1 MGYLGERRSSSAGL
15 RGQIV
20 KVVMLMVFGCI
31 SVRAEQPS
39 PLSIHS
45 LYHNRWTVREGV
57 PSNIRTIAQA
67 ADGYLWIG
75 TDHGLFRFDGVHF
88 SPYQPQRSGTVLS
101 QDIAVIT
108 ALDSD
113 GLWIGYEHGGA
124 SFLKDGHLTNYTL
137 QDGLSQGSVRSFAK
151 GSDGTMWAATEYGI
165 VRFDGSR
172 WHELDLPTKSTGSY
186 PNSIFID
193 SRGTLWAN
201 TGGGLLYLPLGQQT
215 LITAS
220 ATTLQNAD
228 FSEASDGRVWVA
240 STRASIRAITN
251 AKGAYV
257 NNGTGLP
264 YKSEGIYID
273 PQDHLWI
280 SLVGKGLARLDLRGD
295 LKTHD
300 PSLTFAEELTER
312 DGLSGNFSF
321 QVTGGRE
328 GSTWVASTKG
338 LDQFRDSP
346 FVPIPLPNETTY
358 VSIVM
363 DRSGSLLIGADH
375 LLSVKNGIAIPL
387 TAGPSHIECAYRDPD
402 GNVWLGGQSK
412 LWEMS
417 GSHFIQHPLPKEAS
431 GPFRAVQAITMDHDH
446 GLWVSIIGVGVF
458 RLSKGVWERS
468 GGLRGLPE
476 EAALSTFIGKGGRIW
491 LGYSRNRIVTIDQG
505 LVTLLT
511 ASTGLDL
518 DNAIAFMENSTA
530 VWIGGSAGLQYFQN
544 GRFHDAD
551 VDTRGRLS
559 GVSGLVNGVN
569 GDLWLNTIGGVL
581 RIPGSDVSQLLGGSK
596 ASVHAESFD
605 YLDGL
610 TGTPEQ
616 LRPLPTAIRGL
627 GDALYFATRGGVASI
642 EAGSRVRNSLP
653 PPVWIEAVIADGKG
667 YVPPK
672 HLTMPAG
679 TRELTINYTA
689 TSLLIPERVQF
700 RYKLVGFDNSWRE
713 AGTQRQAFYSR
724 LPPGK
729 YRFQVL
735 ASNNDGVWNTTGAEL
750 SFSITPSFV
759 QTLFFKLLCG
769 TLLIGAAWFI
779 YLIRLKQ
786 ITTRLNARMQERVTE
801 RERIARD
808 LHDTFLQGIQAVLL
822 TVHTANRLIEAN
834 SRPRRMIEDAL
845 SQSDQVL
852 LEGRDLVMQLRG
864 KRSECTNL
872 SSALQ
877 IVGAELSKSYPAQFN
892 LSVLGEHR
900 DLDPVIRDDV
910 YGIGREAVSNSFRH
924 SKATHIN
931 VELIYGTEDLT
942 LHIRDDGIGINS
954 QVLEAGQRSGH
965 WGLPG
970 IKERAKKIGALYLLQ
985 SEQTV
990 GTAISLSLPA
1000 AIAYLVPEKPIPAF
1014 SLSRLWKGI
1023 GENVE

>member
-1 MGYLGERRSSSAGL
+1 MGSLGARSSSSAVIS
-15 RGQIV
+15 GQIT
-20 KVVMLMVFGCI
+20 KVVMLMVFGWI

-45 LYHNRWTVREGV
+45 IYHNRWTVREGV
-57 PSNIRTIAQA
+57 PSNIKTIAQA
-67 ADGYLWIG
+67 SDGYLWIG

-88 SPYQPQRSGTVLS
+88 APYRVENSQNVLS

-108 ALDSD
+108 AIGSD

-124 SFLKDGHLTNYTL
+124 TSLRAGHLTNYTL
-137 QDGLSQGSVRSFAK
+137 QDGLTQGSVRSFAK

-172 WHELDLPTKSTGSY
+172 WHALSLPTKSTGSY

-201 TGGGLLYLPLGQQT
+201 TGAGLLYLPLGQQT

-220 ATTLQNAD
+220 ATALQNAD
-228 FSEASDGRVWVA
+228 FAEASDGRVWVA
-240 STRASIRAITN
+240 STRASVRAITN
-251 AKGAYV
+251 VKGDYV
-257 NNGTGLP
+257 DNGIGLP
-264 YKSEGIYID
+264 YKSEGIFID

-280 SLVGKGLARLDLRGD
+280 SLIGKGLARLDLRGD
-295 LKTHD
+295 LTNHD
-300 PSLTFAEELTER
+300 PLLTLAEKLTEH

-328 GSTWVASTKG
+328 GSIWVASTKG

-346 FVPIPLPNETTY
+346 FVSIPLPDGTTY
-358 VSIVM
+358 VSIVL
-363 DRSGSLLIGADH
+363 DHSGGLLIGADH
-375 LLSVKNGIAIPL
+375 LLSVKNGIAVPL
-387 TAGPSHIECAYRDPD
+387 VGGPSHIECAYRDPD
-402 GNVWLGGQSK
+402 GNVWFGGQSK

-417 GSHFIQHPLPKEAS
+417 GDRFIQHPLPLEA
-431 GPFRAVQAITMDHDH
+431 GRPFRAVQAITMDHDH

-468 GGLRGLPE
+468 GGVRGLPE
-476 EAALSTFIGKGGRIW
+476 EAAVSAFTGKGGRIW
-491 LGYSRNRIVTIDQG
+491 LGYSNNRVVAIDQG
-505 LVTLLT
+505 RITLLAT
-511 ASTGLDL
+511 STGLDVGSTIVFL
-518 DNAIAFMENSTA
+518 EDDNV

-544 GRFHDAD
+544 GRFHDA
-551 VDTRGRLS
+551 VMASPGRIS
-559 GVSGLVNGVN
+559 GVSGVVNGIN
-569 GDLWLNTIGGVL
+569 GDLWLNTISGVF
-581 RIPGSDVSQLLGGSK
+581 RIPGSDISRLLRGSK
-596 ASVHAESFD
+596 PSLHTQSFD

-616 LRPLPTAIRGL
+616 LRPLPTAIKGMA
-627 GDALYFATRGGVASI
+627 DVLYFATRGGVASI
-642 EAGSRVRNSLP
+642 GAGTQAHNSLP
-653 PPVWIEAVIADGKG
+653 PPVWIESVIADGRG
-667 YVPPK
+667 YSGPK
-672 HLTMPAG
+672 DLTLPAG
-679 TRELTINYTA
+679 TRDLTIDYTA

-700 RYKLVGFDNSWRE
+700 RYRLIGFDTSWRE
-713 AGTQRQAFYSR
+713 AGTRRQAFYSR

-729 YRFQVL
+729 YRFQVT
-735 ASNNDGVWNTTGAEL
+735 ASNNDAVWNTTGAEL
-750 SFSITPSFV
+750 SFSIIPSFV

-769 TLLIGAAWFI
+769 TLLIGSAWLI

-786 ITTRLNARMQERVTE
+786 VTTRLNTRLKERVAE

-808 LHDTFLQGIQAVLL
+808 LHDTFLQGVQAVLL
-822 TVHTANRLIEAN
+822 TVHTANRLIEGN
-834 SRPRRMIEDAL
+834 PRPKRMIEDAL
-845 SQSDQVL
+845 SQSDEVL

-864 KRSECTNL
+864 RISECTNL

-877 IVGAELSKSYPAQFN
+877 TVGAEMSKSYPAQFN
-892 LSVLGEHR
+892 LFVLGRHR

-924 SKATHIN
+924 SQAMHIN
-931 VELIYGTEDLT
+931 VELNYGIEELT
-942 LHIRDDGIGINS
+942 LHIRDDGVGIDS
-954 QVLEAGQRSGH
+954 QILGAGQRSGH

-970 IKERAKKIGALYLLQ
+970 MKERAKKIGAIYLLQ
-985 SEQTV
+985 SEQAV
-990 GTAISLSLPA
+990 GTEVSLSLPA
-1000 AIAYLVPEKPIPAF
+1000 EIAYLAQEKRISAF

-1023 GENVE
+1023 GENIE